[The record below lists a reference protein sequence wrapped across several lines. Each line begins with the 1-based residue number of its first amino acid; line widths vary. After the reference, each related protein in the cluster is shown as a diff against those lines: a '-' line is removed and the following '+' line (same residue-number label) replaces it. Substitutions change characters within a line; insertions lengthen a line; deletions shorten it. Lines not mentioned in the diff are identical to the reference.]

1 MAKNYQQQGLTVEI
15 INTSAKDSILSGSL
29 VMVGALACIAAT
41 NIAPGE
47 IGDGF
52 AEGVYL
58 LPKKAGVA
66 LTAGQAVTAEKGI
79 VADKGGAAV
88 GVTWAA
94 AEAGDEMVA
103 VKLNIFPAVASA
115 GG

>member
-15 INTSAKDSILSGSL
+15 INTSTKDAILSGAL
-29 VMVGALACIAAT
+29 VMVGVLACVAAT

-47 IGDGF
+47 AGDGF
-52 AEGVYL
+52 ADGVFL
-58 LPKKAGVA
+58 LPKKAGLA
-66 LTAGQAVTAEKGI
+66 LTAGQAVTADKGI
-79 VADKGGAAV
+79 VADKGGTAV

-94 AEAGDEMVA
+94 ADASAEFVP
-103 VKLNIFPAVASA
+103 VKLNIFPATAAA

>member
-15 INTSAKDSILSGSL
+15 INTSAKDAILSGAL
-29 VMVGALACIAAT
+29 VMVGSLACVAAT

-47 IGDGF
+47 TGDGF
-52 AEGVYL
+52 ADGVYL

-66 LTAGQAVTAEKGI
+66 LTAGQAVTGDKGV
-79 VADKGGAAV
+79 VADKGGVPV

-94 AEAGDEMVA
+94 AETGAELVP
-103 VKLNIFPAVASA
+103 VKLNIFPATAAA

>member
-15 INTSAKDSILSGSL
+15 INTTKDVIKSGAL
-29 VMVGALACIAAT
+29 VMVGVLACVAVTDIAA
-41 NIAPGE
+41 GE
-47 IGDGF
+47 MGDGF
-52 AEGVYL
+52 ADGVFL

-66 LTAGQAVTAEKGI
+66 LTAGQAVTGDKGV
-79 VADKGGAAV
+79 VADKGGVAV

-94 AEAGDEMVA
+94 ADVNAEWVP
-103 VKLNIFPAVASA
+103 VKLNVFPAVPVV